1 MMLVLEHCATYLDR
15 PVQSSARS
23 TLGTQVNPKGDLVLA
38 KVAEA
43 EEKTL
48 GGVLLPDSAQK
59 KPTSGRAPTPITHRL
74 MAWCC

>member
-1 MMLVLEHCATYLDR
+1 MHVHSIFLMQID
-15 PVQSSARS
+15 
-23 TLGTQVNPKGDLVLA
+23 PKGDLVLA

-59 KPTSGRAPTPITHRL
+59 KPTSGRASLLQRRI
-74 MAWCC
+74 